1 MRLEVTCLINMK
13 KRKVTYWK
21 DDTRLETEV
30 DIWREFAIYSDADKQ
45 LYVELFLDIRRGGR
59 SISRKKIATRMPLDL
74 VMQNNNMLT
83 KKDIEKIGSAW
94 VEIQFYDKVL
104 KVMLNLGE
112 IRTFSQLTEK
122 DVEQICTAV
131 EVMCEV

>member
-13 KRKVTYWK
+13 KSKVTYWK

-30 DIWREFAIYSDADKQ
+30 NIWREFSIYSDADKQ
-45 LYVELFLDIRRGGR
+45 LHVELNLDIRRGCR
-59 SISRKKIATRMPLDL
+59 SVGMTQIATRMPLDL
-74 VMQNNNMLT
+74 VMQNNNMLI

-112 IRTFSQLTEK
+112 IRAFSQLTEK
-122 DVEQICTAV
+122 DVEEICTAV
-131 EVMCEV
+131 EVMCQV

>member
-1 MRLEVTCLINMK
+1 MRLEVTCLINME
-13 KRKVTYWK
+13 KRKFTYWK
-21 DDTRLETEV
+21 DDYKKHTNV

-59 SISRKKIATRMPLDL
+59 SISRKKIATRMPLES

-94 VEIQFYDKVL
+94 VEINVYDEELEVQW
-104 KVMLNLGE
+104 NLGE
-112 IRTFSQLTEK
+112 IRAFTQLTEK
-122 DVEQICTAV
+122 DVEQLCTAV
-131 EVMCEV
+131 EAICEV